1 LSNVKVEGV
10 FFSGRSVIGI
20 KGMSPY
26 DYEDMRVHVK
36 AVVIYVDCR
45 QYTIY
50 MQYLYSR
57 G

>member
-1 LSNVKVEGV
+1 MSNVKVEGV